1 MRPSFPL
8 GIERPL
14 CKCLL
19 LYLAEFMKTAPAG
32 KCHPHSLTWLYNFV
46 EYHPHPPQD
55 STEFDSDFP
64 LFLSFNCFYETEEF
78 LVLQLNGFYQQ
89 QLHLTKCSYRFWGG
103 ERKVHAPFSTT
114 TTFICLLFFFCF
126 VLQTFPQN
134 LYFLAPPNECR
145 IR

>member
-1 MRPSFPL
+1 
-8 GIERPL
+8 
-14 CKCLL
+14 
-19 LYLAEFMKTAPAG
+19 MKTAPAG

-89 QLHLTKCSYRFWGG
+89 QLHLTKCS
-103 ERKVHAPFSTT
+103 
-114 TTFICLLFFFCF
+114 
-126 VLQTFPQN
+126 
-134 LYFLAPPNECR
+134 
-145 IR
+145 